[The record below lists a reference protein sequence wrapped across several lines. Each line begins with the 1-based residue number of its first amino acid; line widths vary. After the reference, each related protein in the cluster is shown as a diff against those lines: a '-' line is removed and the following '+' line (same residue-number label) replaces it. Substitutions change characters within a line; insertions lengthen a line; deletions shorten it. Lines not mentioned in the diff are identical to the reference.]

1 MRVLAGTDGSNRGLG
16 ALEEAVRRAEAAGD
30 DLTAAVYAHQD
41 ESLSDAEAAVR
52 DRLATLGVDVPVEV
66 IDGDPGSRLV
76 ELAEREDYDQIVLPG
91 GQVSP
96 LGKINLTGVHEFVL
110 LNARASVTLI
120 R

>member
-1 MRVLAGTDGSNRGLG
+1 MRVLAGIDGSDRGLDT
-16 ALEEAVRRAEAAGD
+16 LEEAIERAQEAGD
-30 DLTAAVYAHQD
+30 DLTVAVYAQQA
-41 ESLSDAEAAVR
+41 ESLTAAESAVT

-66 IDGDPGSRLV
+66 IEGNPGSRLV
-76 ELAEREDYDQIVLPG
+76 EIAETGDYDRIVLSG

-110 LNARASVTLI
+110 LNARMSVTLI